1 MSDKIREPFGAS
13 DIEGIRAKYGDI
25 YATNMQSKNEEE
37 KSAELRFK
45 KLMNERFSLTM
56 SKQSK
61 KKLLETYLDYLK
73 AIKNQLSEYHSIINR
88 NKSLFSINDKAKKT
102 QIKIQQLNDILIKP
116 LEEILNGLE
125 HFSLDE
131 EKNIQIIN
139 WIMYGLSSEGFLSQN
154 NSYINESFSDGEK
167 ALIGTNL
174 RKIEKAASSLT
185 RPSDIR
191 YDNLKS
197 LIKGIEKKSRDI
209 GTIIDI
215 YIYKQMMELLSAIN
229 QEDFYDEETS
239 KKNMR
244 ETEKKYSLLKILE
257 QDSEK
262 SFVERYNN
270 LKDYTKEQFGIDDIN
285 IEKYKRLLVRKE
297 ILNKVDNGLR
307 EILNIINNDTSY
319 WNSENSEKV
328 EKLKKLIVDFL
339 PTVTRMINENNK
351 KIAEFEQYKE
361 AVSKAYLV
369 ETKLI
374 DELAEILFNIK
385 IGKKYDKN
393 RYEELVLIV
402 KDENFKK
409 AQERAE
415 ELYQDH
421 RNKEAIEEMEQRP
434 NYTPYNEYSY
444 LYLQPTN
451 HLEEELRYLAGEDAV
466 RFAKERAE
474 MAANNNF
481 PVIPDHRREPY
492 DSSPDENA
500 GKRSKARE
508 EYYRKNLIEK
518 IIEIKEKQKE
528 QEAQEKLNNNDSNNQ
543 PSIIEPELLELV
555 GEILDKV
562 TDESP
567 YNDSI
572 YRTEEYPKYLP
583 NINIKAITS
592 NYKYLKCILTFLE
605 PKEIEMVEADLKIRI
620 ADYLD
625 LYYNSLPGTY
635 KPTVPRE
642 LIEQKMQEELFPVAC
657 VEKVGEKYK
666 ELTKGYSSS

>member
-1 MSDKIREPFGAS
+1 
-13 DIEGIRAKYGDI
+13 
-25 YATNMQSKNEEE
+25 
-37 KSAELRFK
+37 
-45 KLMNERFSLTM
+45 
-56 SKQSK
+56 
-61 KKLLETYLDYLK
+61 
-73 AIKNQLSEYHSIINR
+73 
-88 NKSLFSINDKAKKT
+88 
-102 QIKIQQLNDILIKP
+102 
-116 LEEILNGLE
+116 
-125 HFSLDE
+125 
-131 EKNIQIIN
+131 
-139 WIMYGLSSEGFLSQN
+139 
-154 NSYINESFSDGEK
+154 
-167 ALIGTNL
+167 
-174 RKIEKAASSLT
+174 
-185 RPSDIR
+185 
-191 YDNLKS
+191 
-197 LIKGIEKKSRDI
+197 
-209 GTIIDI
+209 
-215 YIYKQMMELLSAIN
+215 
-229 QEDFYDEETS
+229 
-239 KKNMR
+239 MR
-244 ETEKKYSLLKILE
+244 ETEKKYSLLKISE

-262 SFVERYNN
+262 SFVERYNS
-270 LKDYTKEQFGIDDIN
+270 LKDYTKKQFGIDDIN
-285 IEKYKRLLVRKE
+285 IEKYKRLLIRKE

-319 WNSENSEKV
+319 WNSKNSEKV
-328 EKLKKLIVDFL
+328 EKLKKLIVNFL

-421 RNKEAIEEMEQRP
+421 RNKEAIEEMGQRS
-434 NYTPYNEYSY
+434 NYTSYNEYSY
-444 LYLQPTN
+444 LYLQSTN

-481 PVIPDHRREPY
+481 PIIPDRHREPF

-528 QEAQEKLNNNDSNNQ
+528 QEAQEMLKNNDSNNQ

-555 GEILDKV
+555 GEMLDKV

-567 YNDSI
+567 YDDYI

-592 NYKYLKCILTFLE
+592 NYKYIKCILTFLG
-605 PKEIEMVEADLKIRI
+605 PKEIEMIEADLKRRI

-635 KPTVPRE
+635 KHNVPRE

-657 VEKVGEKYK
+657 VEKVREKYK
-666 ELTKGYSSS
+666 ELTKGYSDS